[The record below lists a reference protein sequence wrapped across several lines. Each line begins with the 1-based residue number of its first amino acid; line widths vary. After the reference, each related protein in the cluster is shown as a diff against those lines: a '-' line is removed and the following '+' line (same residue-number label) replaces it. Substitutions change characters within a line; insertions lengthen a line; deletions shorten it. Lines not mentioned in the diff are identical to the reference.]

1 MRQLP
6 EIQQPKMPASMPIF
20 TAQERETLRA
30 ELVEA
35 ARKDGRIVG
44 AAHTGSAAVGLEDR
58 WSDIDLALCLV
69 PDASVEDV
77 IQSWTDRLYRDHGA
91 VAHHDVRHGSTLF
104 RCMTRNFSP
113 LRVYSWNL
121 QEEQL

>member
-69 PDASVEDV
+69 PDAPSKTSFKVGQIACTAITV
-77 IQSWTDRLYRDHGA
+77 PWPTMTSGTVPPCSA
-91 VAHHDVRHGSTLF
+91 V
-104 RCMTRNFSP
+104 
-113 LRVYSWNL
+113 
-121 QEEQL
+121 